1 MASSKAKTK
10 IANTEDNIIDIDL
23 SITRKKKFRIDKDND
38 RILELNTSDVTIVS
52 RMEESYSRL
61 QNLAKNAAEILSKV
75 EDEDDEETTLGK
87 GIREVDKEMRELIDF
102 IFDSNV
108 SEICAPSGSMY
119 DPFEGTYRYEH
130 IISTLLNLY
139 SDNIKSETDKIK
151 KNVSKHTEK
160 YIKK

>member
-10 IANTEDNIIDIDL
+10 IANTEDNLIDIDL

-87 GIREVDKEMRELIDF
+87 GIREVDKEMRELIEF
-102 IFDSNV
+102 MFDSNV

-151 KNVSKHTEK
+151 KNVAKHTEK